1 MSIYYQER
9 EEPTMEK
16 QVRLHVRVK
25 AITING
31 SVETDSGKVVG
42 TFSRD
47 IPSDRL
53 DEVVTVDEPEPEPEP
68 LAEWERELPSP
79 FPDGLT
85 VSDDGVVLNWRGE
98 NYVRQSEPWPTADLI
113 VWTVNGDRGLFAK
126 NVFGNY
132 VAVSNGQITSPQ
144 DHDRH
149 ESAVPVR
156 LVPVAEFDALKEKV
170 LGFDAARTDRQWR
183 VVVARAAELLMDAT
197 DSLGLDE

>member
-1 MSIYYQER
+1 MTNKPMMTNMTAEQWSAIAEAVDALSGALSVVN
-9 EEPTMEK
+9 P
-16 QVRLHVRVK
+16 RLN
-25 AITING
+25 I
-31 SVETDSGKVVG
+31 
-42 TFSRD
+42 
-47 IPSDRL
+47 
-53 DEVVTVDEPEPEPEP
+53 EPEP
-68 LAEWERELPSP
+68 LADWGRELLSLTPA
-79 FPDGLT
+79 GLT

-126 NVFGNY
+126 NAFGNY